1 MIKTLKTLI
10 FASISSIAL
19 SSAAKSAD
27 MVLKIGLAAPL
38 TGEYASIS
46 EARGSQ
52 CMAEMINK
60 ANEGIKIEIMMED
73 SRSDPQLTLSLAQ
86 KFLDAGAVMVH
97 GTAFPDSLIPM
108 AQMAAGANA
117 FVYSAQITQVE
128 MHESGLTNFVAGA
141 VPDDVGASASAS
153 VAYAKG
159 ARTAVL
165 LTSDSAGSWSAKTPV
180 WFGQAF
186 EKLGGK
192 VIGTFN
198 HVIGTSDWSPQ
209 IADIMKL
216 EPKPDIVYISSIV
229 PDVGIFAKQ
238 LSAAG
243 YKGIVGGSDGFD
255 DPSLEKTIGDNEVL
269 SRVIFNTH
277 TPMVGTPAGEFIEKC
292 KAAGFPVN
300 NIFDAMGGDVIRVL
314 VDAAKEAKT
323 TTDGAAI
330 LAVIKSR
337 ESFDLVT
344 GGKVSFKEK
353 GTWPIRTVPVLGF
366 ADGKRIVLA
375 NETPIFLP
383 HSK

>member
-1 MIKTLKTLI
+1 MQRQLKLLLL
-10 FASISSIAL
+10 ASAACVAL
-19 SSAAKSAD
+19 SATAHAED
-27 MVLKIGLAAPL
+27 MVLKVGLAAPL
-38 TGEYASIS
+38 TGDYASIS

-52 CMAEMINK
+52 CMADKINK
-60 ANEGIKIEIMMED
+60 ADEGIKVEIMMED

-128 MHESGLTNFVAGA
+128 MHESGLTHFVAGA

-159 ARTAVL
+159 ARTAAL
-165 LTSDSAGSWSAKTPV
+165 LTSDSAGSWSAGTPV
-180 WFGQAF
+180 WFGEAF

-198 HVIGTSDWSPQ
+198 HTIGTSDWSPQ

-229 PDVGIFAKQ
+229 PDVGILAKQ

-243 YKGIVGGSDGFD
+243 YKGLVGGSDGFD
-255 DPSLEKTIGDNEVL
+255 DPSLETTVGDNEVL

-277 TPMVGTPAGEFIEKC
+277 TPLVGAPGGAFLEEC
-292 KAAGFPVN
+292 KAAGFAVN

-314 VDAAKEAKT
+314 VDAAKEAGT

-330 LAVIKSR
+330 LNVIKTR
-337 ESFDLVT
+337 DSFDLVT

-353 GTWPIRTVPVLGF
+353 GTWPIRTVPVIGF
-366 ADGKRIVLA
+366 EDGKRVVLA
-375 NETPIFLP
+375 NETPAFFP